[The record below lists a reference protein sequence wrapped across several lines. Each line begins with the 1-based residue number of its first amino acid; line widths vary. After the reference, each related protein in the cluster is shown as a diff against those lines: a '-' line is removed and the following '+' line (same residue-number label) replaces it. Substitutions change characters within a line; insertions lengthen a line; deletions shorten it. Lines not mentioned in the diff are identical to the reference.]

1 MTTPTLR
8 PLTTYEPIDGQIL
21 IPATRQPEPAAQ
33 AHELPVTADNAR
45 FTLIATKILE
55 VLDGRRP
62 PGHLETLV
70 APPVHRATLT
80 RLRTRPPV
88 GIRYQLS
95 SIHSCRPAVDAVE
108 TCGLVET
115 TRHGTRAR
123 RAEALAC
130 RFEFRKGSW
139 ICVYFRIIHC

>member
-8 PLTTYEPIDGQIL
+8 PLTTYEPIDGQVL
-21 IPATRQPEPAAQ
+21 IPAARQPQPTTQ
-33 AHELPVTADNAR
+33 PHEQPVAADNAR
-45 FTLIATKILE
+45 FTQITTKILE

-62 PGHLETLV
+62 LGHLQTLV
-70 APPVHRATLT
+70 APSVYQATRT
-80 RLRTRPPV
+80 RLRTKPPV

-108 TCGLVET
+108 ASGLVET
-115 TRHGTRAR
+115 ARHGTRQR

-130 RFEFRKGSW
+130 RFEYGEGRW